1 MKSLYISPSI
11 EVVEINYVD
20 IVTETANFNVDW
32 IDPLKDFSKLG

>member
-20 IVTETANFNVDW
+20 IVTESKNFNIGW
-32 IDPLKDFSKLG
+32 LDPLKLKDSE

>member
-20 IVTETANFNVDW
+20 IVTESKGFNIEW
-32 IDPLKDFSKLG
+32 IDPLNIGNVG

>member
-20 IVTETANFNVDW
+20 IVTESHSFNIEW
-32 IDPLKDFSKLG
+32 IDPLKLGM